1 MNTILRIDNTSGF
14 IGVSYKEGLVK
25 PWQATI
31 KGNNKTFF
39 LGYFK
44 EAKDA
49 ALVRD
54 YAAMLLHGNRAK
66 LNFPLVLGFPR
77 KNDMDTKIFVDNSKL
92 PMVL

>member
-1 MNTILRIDNTSGF
+1 MAMKKLKKGDLITDRHGSYGQVGRIKRANNTSGF
-14 IGVSYKEGLVK
+14 IGVSYKEGLAK

-31 KGNNKTFF
+31 KANNNTFF

-54 YAAMLLHGNRAK
+54 YAAMLSHGNRAK
-66 LNFPLVLGFPR
+66 LNFPL
-77 KNDMDTKIFVDNSKL
+77 TK
-92 PMVL
+92 

>member
-1 MNTILRIDNTSGF
+1 MKTILRIDNTSGF
-14 IGVSYKEGLVK
+14 IGVSYKKELAK

-31 KGNNKTFF
+31 KKDNKTLF

-44 EAKDA
+44 EAMEA
-49 ALVRD
+49 ALARD
-54 YAAMLLHGNRAK
+54 KAARNLHGPRAK
-66 LNFPLVLGFPR
+66 LNFPLVLGLTQ